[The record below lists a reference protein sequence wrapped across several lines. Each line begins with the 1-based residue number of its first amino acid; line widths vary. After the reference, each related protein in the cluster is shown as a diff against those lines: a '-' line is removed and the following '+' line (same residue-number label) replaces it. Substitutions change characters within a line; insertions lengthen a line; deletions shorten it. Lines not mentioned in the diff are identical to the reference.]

1 MTTRKLIIG
10 TTVAAVTN
18 GVLALAGTIAA
29 TAGGTSASTSRPL
42 PYSQKQRPS
51 IWMEATAGRAGRD
64 HQCGLRARP

>member
-29 TAGGTSASTSRPL
+29 TAGGTSASTLSSPPL
-42 PYSQKQRPS
+42 
-51 IWMEATAGRAGRD
+51 
-64 HQCGLRARP
+64 